1 MTSKLLT
8 GNATD
13 LWPAFLAAANR
24 TSDSYLA
31 KENGT
36 GTRAEFEAAFA
47 EQDKADG
54 GNHRAAARPG
64 CHDHSTADA
73 IVVQGHLGH

>member
-1 MTSKLLT
+1 VRPDGALSCKGGHRHDQQELLT

-47 EQDKADG
+47 DQRG
-54 GNHRAAARPG
+54 
-64 CHDHSTADA
+64 
-73 IVVQGHLGH
+73 